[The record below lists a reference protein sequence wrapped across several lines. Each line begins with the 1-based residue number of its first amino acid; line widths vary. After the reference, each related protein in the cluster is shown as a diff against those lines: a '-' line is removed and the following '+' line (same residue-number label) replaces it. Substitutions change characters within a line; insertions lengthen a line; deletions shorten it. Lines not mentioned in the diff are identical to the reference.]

1 MEFVGIVGK
10 MHRRKKKKT
19 ETSVERTPGQKVEA
33 QRTKDERIRIRVQ
46 GYGHSCHLK
55 GP

>member
-10 MHRRKKKKT
+10 MHRRKKKT

-46 GYGHSCHLK
+46 GHGHSCHLK